1 MYLLIILVI
10 IGVAIGIAKSKK
22 SGNVSKNGYIDPTSA
37 NSSYK
42 YISKIDKLK
51 NVSYDKRSKIVSI
64 FTRKWYDVCQK
75 DFVILDFETTGL
87 DKVFDSIIEI
97 AAIRF
102 ENGIEKEKYVTLV
115 KPLLRIPPESTAV
128 NHITNKMVK
137 SAPKADVAIPNLI
150 DFIGDSIVIGH
161 NVNFDI
167 GFLEIAAQRQ
177 GKVVQYNYIDTMS
190 ISKKLFP
197 DLPDY
202 KLGTIAKSL
211 DFDTSSLHRAEA
223 DVYVCAEIVKIAL
236 NTLSTDFENV
246 SKELRAT
253 RPAEN
258 DNGSRTFNPQISK
271 ITEDLVWFSASRL
284 CPYCSIYN
292 DRVYSKSGRDRRF
305 PSFSLLPNDL
315 KVINCPKCN
324 TFLGFSNYYDLDMD
338 GSLKK
343 IIKDSNRPFKDLRT
357 KEEKE
362 YYKSEVAKKTNAKLA
377 QEEYLWLCQNLPDL
391 APKSLSGYTRMKN
404 SKSTNYQKI
413 ISAANEAGYR
423 IVDNI

>member
-236 NTLSTDFENV
+236 NTLSADFDSV
-246 SKELRAT
+246 SKDLKSVKTT
-253 RPAEN
+253 RPAQKEEYEHQISATQALARDGLQRKKLGRHLVIVSHHGGSCEKCKKFEN
-258 DNGSRTFNPQISK
+258 KILIDDVYSGGSRKDGNYMLLSEAMAQGLFHEGCRHGLGTYYPELK
-271 ITEDLVWFSASRL
+271 DIT
-284 CPYCSIYN
+284 
-292 DRVYSKSGRDRRF
+292 
-305 PSFSLLPNDL
+305 
-315 KVINCPKCN
+315 
-324 TFLGFSNYYDLDMD
+324 
-338 GSLKK
+338 
-343 IIKDSNRPFKDLRT
+343 
-357 KEEKE
+357 
-362 YYKSEVAKKTNAKLA
+362 
-377 QEEYLWLCQNLPDL
+377 
-391 APKSLSGYTRMKN
+391 GY
-404 SKSTNYQKI
+404 
-413 ISAANEAGYR
+413 
-423 IVDNI
+423 